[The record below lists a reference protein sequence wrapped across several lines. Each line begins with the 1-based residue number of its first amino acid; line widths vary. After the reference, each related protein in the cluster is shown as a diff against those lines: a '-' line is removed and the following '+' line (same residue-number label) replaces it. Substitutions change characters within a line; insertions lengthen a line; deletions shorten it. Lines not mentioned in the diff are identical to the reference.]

1 MAALSGVPVGPVPPG
16 SVPVVTSS
24 ATVGVVALSEA
35 GVVVAPLGNAVASV

>member
-24 ATVGVVALSEA
+24 ATVEVVALSEA
-35 GVVVAPLGNAVASV
+35 GFVIAPLGNAVASV